1 MTIENCSYSISVIVP
16 VYNGGEFL
24 RRCLTALFSSDYSN
38 YEVIVVDD
46 GSTDDSAATARRLG
60 AQVIDSPHA
69 KSGPAAARNAAAK
82 IARGKILV
90 FVDADVVV
98 KKDTLGK
105 IAAAFRDNLGIS
117 ALFGSYDNTPGAK
130 NFLSQYRNL
139 LHHYV
144 HQNSSS
150 AAETFWA
157 GLGAIYQNTFAEIGG
172 FDAEKFARPSVEDIE
187 LGMRL
192 RAAGHRIL
200 LDKNIQAT
208 HLKKWTPGS
217 MLMTDIFSRAIPW
230 SKLILTR
237 GAMINDLNLKKTDRL
252 SALLVGSAILTAG
265 LIAWNPMFVGLTL
278 LLLISFWFLNRRI
291 FRFFAAERG
300 YLFAAG
306 AFFWQVVYF
315 LYSSASFAF
324 SWFDVNLASRLNRR
338 KLASPKSV
346 QLAESVGETVRHN

>member
-1 MTIENCSYSISVIVP
+1 MFIEDQPYSMSVIVP

-24 RRCLTALFSSDYSN
+24 KRCLTAIFSSDYTN
-38 YEVIVVDD
+38 CEVIVVDD
-46 GSTDDSAATARRLG
+46 GSTDDSAGISRRLG
-60 AQVIDSPHA
+60 ARVIDSPHA

-82 IARGKILV
+82 IARGNILV

-105 IAAAFRDNLGIS
+105 IALDFRANSGIS
-117 ALFGSYDNTPGAK
+117 ALFGSYDNAPGAP

-144 HQNSSS
+144 HQTSNSD
-150 AAETFWA
+150 AQTFWA
-157 GLGAIYQNTFAEIGG
+157 GLGAIRRTVFAEIGG
-172 FDAEKFARPSVEDIE
+172 FDAERFARPSVEDIE

-192 RAAGHRIL
+192 RADGRRIL

-208 HLKKWTPGS
+208 HLKKWTIGS
-217 MLMTDIFSRAIPW
+217 MLKTDIFSRAIPW

-237 GAMINDLNLKKTDRL
+237 RAMINDLNLKTTDRL
-252 SALLVGSAILTAG
+252 SALLVGSAILSIG
-265 LIAWNPMFVGLTL
+265 LIAWHPLFTALTL
-278 LLLISFWFLNRRI
+278 SLLFCFWSLNRRI
-291 FRFFAAERG
+291 FGFFAAERG

-306 AFFWQVVYF
+306 AFFWQLIYF

-324 SWFDVNLASRLNRR
+324 SWFEVKVAARLNSR
-338 KLASPKSV
+338 KFASADSV
-346 QLAESVGETVRHN
+346 RSAETAGGTIRHN